1 VSGVVGDAVI
11 DSMRDTG
18 VTTVYVVYSQATE
31 GAGRDMVLAVRAAS
45 DPLGFGATLREV
57 VRSLD
62 KDHSIGDLQTLEQSI
77 DTSLRQPRLN
87 TWLLACFSTLALALA
102 LVGIYGVMSYSVTQ
116 RGHEIGIRMALG
128 AGRADVLNLVVTQG
142 IALTAA
148 GVGWG
153 LIGAFSLTRFLK
165 SLLYGVGP
173 TDWTT
178 FLMAALVL
186 ALTAASASYIPARRA
201 ANVDAMVALR
211 YE

>member
-1 VSGVVGDAVI
+1 MSGVVGDAVI
-11 DSMRDTG
+11 DSVRDTG

-45 DPLGFGATLREV
+45 DPLGF
-57 VRSLD
+57 
-62 KDHSIGDLQTLEQSI
+62 
-77 DTSLRQPRLN
+77 
-87 TWLLACFSTLALALA
+87 
-102 LVGIYGVMSYSVTQ
+102 
-116 RGHEIGIRMALG
+116 
-128 AGRADVLNLVVTQG
+128 
-142 IALTAA
+142 
-148 GVGWG
+148 G

-201 ANVDAMVALR
+201 ANVDPMVALR